1 MNALL
6 ILLALQSPVSSS
18 ASAEAK
24 KNPTPPVAAAAEADN
39 EVVERRVCTK
49 EKDERVLET
58 LPKEKG
64 CVLQYTKG
72 GKTEE
77 KAKSVRGV
85 QVCQD
90 ALKKIATRLEA
101 AGYKCE

>member
-6 ILLALQSPVSSS
+6 IFLALQSPLPSR
-18 ASAEAK
+18 AAADAK
-24 KNPTPPVAAAAEADN
+24 KAPLAAAAEADN

-49 EKDERVLET
+49 EKDERVMEA
-58 LPKEKG
+58 LPKNKG

-90 ALKKIATRLEA
+90 ALKKIAARLEA